1 MRTRYLSVV
10 PALFAVAFAVAPA
23 RAAASDTA
31 VGVVVVSAQFT
42 SRTSLKVSSDVL
54 QFNVADPHQIAVASV
69 EFSAGARTRNG
80 GEVVLSVEPARA
92 IEGPGGAADVEASLS
107 VAGDGEGLSGGVLA
121 SSGPTVAGRWI
132 GSGLRTG
139 RLVFSLRAGASG
151 SYAMPLRFVLSTP

>member
-1 MRTRYLSVV
+1 MRSLPLPAVACLAAALLV
-10 PALFAVAFAVAPA
+10 PAPAVA
-23 RAAASDTA
+23 SEQA

-42 SRTSLKVSSDVL
+42 SRTSLKVSSHVL
-54 QFNVADPHQIAVASV
+54 QFDVTAPGQAATAAV
-69 EFSAGARTRNG
+69 EFSAGARTQSG
-80 GEVVLSVEPARA
+80 GEVVLSVEPVRA

-107 VAGDGEGLSGGVLA
+107 VGGEGEGLTGGMLA

-151 SYAMPLRFVLSTP
+151 SYTVPVRFVLSTP